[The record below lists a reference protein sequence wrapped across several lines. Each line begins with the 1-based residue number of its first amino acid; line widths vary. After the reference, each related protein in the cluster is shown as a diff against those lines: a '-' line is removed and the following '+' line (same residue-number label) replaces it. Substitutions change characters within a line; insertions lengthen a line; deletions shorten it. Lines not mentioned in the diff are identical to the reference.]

1 MASKKRKK
9 KEREKKYSGF
19 DIARFV
25 ILGTNLVVEG
35 VSLVFF
41 SAYTKY
47 LVDTYEKY
55 YQMGYEIGVA
65 GIVISA
71 LFVAA
76 TITGLVMTKLKK
88 HGVLFT
94 ELLLKIGLFC
104 IFIAVVVS
112 GEDTGHS
119 PRNAFIIIGA
129 LSILFAVWAF
139 SISFRN
145 VKNQVVTTKGPFKYF
160 DKFDIDQLYKKA
172 EEEYLYLYEKNKEE
186 LVEEDKIRIYD
197 NAANEIT
204 YFITWLIRRGLI
216 AGKLRKKISEETI
229 EAFNNKTVNPTLF
242 VRNELDFS
250 LTRDDINKNVLFF
263 IDSYLGMP
271 KQKSFVF
278 SHKAR
283 AKYFFDYYMYVV
295 PKNEKGQPLR
305 YTFDFS
311 WETYEKLEKVIN
323 ERYEDAL
330 LIESEGRSSTSHDK
344 GSIYS
349 NVFNTEIKVKA
360 IGNVTDEYTERCKA
374 AFDDY
379 SSKLSEELLKEA
391 FKVVKKDVPIEKDY
405 LRGNITPSFMN
416 IFEPKNP
423 EEVAFSVFAAVT
435 DRDNTLLNAFN
446 EKKISNGE
454 EPTTMLQVFIGWIIR
469 NEVLVAVYPID
480 KECNPWDFERD
491 LSYRKKI
498 VGQFE
503 MVEKQLTV
511 EGMNDPKTEEIA
523 VPSCMVDLID
533 YYISMM
539 EAMIAE
545 GLADSYKVR
554 PECKSMSD
562 DPYKLVFE
570 ARKKDA
576 YDRIVFKDELLICS
590 LRQYSC
596 NSRHIKN

>member
-1 MASKKRKK
+1 MASKKRKQ

-25 ILGTNLVVEG
+25 ILGINLVVEG
-35 VSLVFF
+35 VSLVVF
-41 SAYTKY
+41 SGYTKY
-47 LVDTYEKY
+47 LIDTYEKY

-71 LFVAA
+71 LFIAA

-88 HGVLFT
+88 HGVLFS

-129 LSILFAVWAF
+129 LSILAAIWAF
-139 SISFRN
+139 AISFRN
-145 VKNQVVTTKGPFKYF
+145 SKNQVVTTKGLFRYF
-160 DKFDIDQLYKKA
+160 DKFDIEQLYKKA

-216 AGKLRKKISEETI
+216 AGKLRKKIGEEII
-229 EAFNNKTVNPTLF
+229 ETFNNKTVNPTLF
-242 VRNELDFS
+242 VRNEMDFS
-250 LTRDDINKNVLFF
+250 LTREDINQNILFF
-263 IDSYLGMP
+263 IDGYLGKP
-271 KQKSFVF
+271 KQKTHVF
-278 SHKAR
+278 SHKDR

-311 WETYEKLEKVIN
+311 WETYEKLEEVID
-323 ERYEDAL
+323 ERYQYAL
-330 LIESEGRSSTSHDK
+330 LVESEGRSSTSHDK

-349 NVFNTEIKVKA
+349 NVFNSEIKVKA
-360 IGNVTDEYTERCKA
+360 IGDASDEYTERCKA

-379 SSKLSEELLKEA
+379 SSKLSDELLNEV

-405 LRGNITPSFMN
+405 LRENLNPTFMN
-416 IFEPKNP
+416 VFEPKNS
-423 EEVAFSVFAAVT
+423 EEVAFSVFAMVT

-446 EKKISNGE
+446 EKKISKGE

-469 NEVLVAVYPID
+469 NGVLVAVYPID
-480 KECNPWDFERD
+480 KECDPWDFDRD
-491 LSYRKKI
+491 LLYRKKI
-498 VGQFE
+498 AGRSELVK
-503 MVEKQLTV
+503 KQVTV
-511 EGMNDPKTEEIA
+511 EGINDPKTEEIT

-545 GLADSYKVR
+545 GLADSYKVK
-554 PECKSMSD
+554 PECKPTSD

-576 YDRIVFKDELLICS
+576 YNRIVFKDELTYS

>member
-1 MASKKRKK
+1 MASKKKK
-9 KEREKKYSGF
+9 QKEREKKYSGF

-25 ILGTNLVVEG
+25 ILSIALVIEG
-35 VSLVFF
+35 ILFVVFLG
-41 SAYTKY
+41 YTRY
-47 LVDTYEKY
+47 LIDTYEKY

-71 LFVAA
+71 LFIAA

-145 VKNQVVTTKGPFKYF
+145 VKNQVVTTKGPFRYF

-172 EEEYLYLYEKNKEE
+172 EEEYLYLYEKNKED

-216 AGKLRKKISEETI
+216 VDRLRRKLGEETI
-229 EAFNNKTVNPTLF
+229 EAFKNKTVNPTLL

-250 LTRDDINKNVLFF
+250 LAREDINQNILFF
-263 IDSYLGMP
+263 IDSYLGKP
-271 KQKSFVF
+271 KQKTHVF
-278 SHKAR
+278 SHKDR

-349 NVFNTEIKVKA
+349 NVFNTEIKVKS

-379 SSKLSEELLKEA
+379 SSKLSDELLKEA

-405 LRGNITPSFMN
+405 LRENLNPTFMN
-416 IFEPKNP
+416 VFEPKNS
-423 EEVAFSVFAAVT
+423 EEIAFSVFAMVM

-446 EKKISNGE
+446 EKKISKGE

-498 VGQFE
+498 AGQFE

-511 EGMNDPKTEEIA
+511 EGMIDPKTEEIT

-554 PECKSMSD
+554 SECKPMSD

-576 YDRIVFKDELLICS
+576 YNRIVFKDELTYS
-590 LRQYSC
+590 LRQNSC
-596 NSRHIKN
+596 NSRHIKK

>member
-1 MASKKRKK
+1 MASKKKK
-9 KEREKKYSGF
+9 QKEKEKKYSGF

-25 ILGTNLVVEG
+25 ILSIALVIEG
-35 VSLVFF
+35 ILFVVFLG
-41 SAYTKY
+41 YTRY
-47 LVDTYEKY
+47 LIDTYEKY

-71 LFVAA
+71 LFIAA

-160 DKFDIDQLYKKA
+160 DKFDIEQLYKKA
-172 EEEYLYLYEKNKEE
+172 EEEYLYLYEKNKED

-204 YFITWLIRRGLI
+204 YFITWLIRRELI

-229 EAFNNKTVNPTLF
+229 EAFKNKTVNPTLF

-250 LTRDDINKNVLFF
+250 LAREDINQNILFF
-263 IDSYLGMP
+263 IDGYLGKP
-271 KQKSFVF
+271 KQKTHIF
-278 SHKAR
+278 SHKDR

-311 WETYEKLEKVIN
+311 WETYEKLEKVID

-379 SSKLSEELLKEA
+379 SSKLSDELLKEA
-391 FKVVKKDVPIEKDY
+391 FEVVKKDVPIEKDY

-554 PECKSMSD
+554 PECKPMSA

-576 YDRIVFKDELLICS
+576 YDRIVFKEELPV
-590 LRQYSC
+590 
-596 NSRHIKN
+596 K